1 MKKILVLTFFIA
13 GFFAHQSYSQID
25 LGAIMKGSSADATY
39 IADGYLKPFM
49 NSVSSGLNQG
59 WYNTAANHKPL
70 GFDLTFSVS
79 GIFYPTSDQ
88 FYKIDNNK
96 LTTLKITY
104 PADGTAPTLFGPNN
118 QTTNPVY
125 GYKSGIPATPIAGPP
140 GLDPKGT
147 WGVNAI
153 PLPIANLG
161 IGLPKNT
168 DLKLRFIPQIGSK
181 STNLSMFGIGVLH
194 DIKQW
199 IPGIKM
205 VPIDLSVLVG
215 YTSFKTSVGFD
226 SAKPDQVGESQFT
239 STTIQALI
247 GKKFSVVTLYGSV
260 GYNFSNG
267 TYKVKGSYP
276 SGITG
281 VPPLIDPVSIA
292 SSVSGARATGGIRLK
307 FAVFT
312 LHADYTLQKY
322 NTLTVG
328 FGIAV
333 R

>member
-1 MKKILVLTFFIA
+1 MKKILVLTFFLA
-13 GFFAHQSYSQID
+13 AFTAHQSYSQVD
-25 LGAIMKGSSADATY
+25 LGAIMKGSKADANY
-39 IADGYLKPFM
+39 LAEGYLRPFL
-49 NSVSSGLNQG
+49 NSVGSGLNQG

-70 GFDLTFSVS
+70 GFDLTVSVS
-79 GIFYPTSDQ
+79 AIYYPTSDV
-88 FYKIDNNK
+88 FYKVDNNK
-96 LTTLKITY
+96 LTTLKITN
-104 PADGTAPTLFGPNN
+104 PADGSAPTIFGNKSTP
-118 QTTNPVY
+118 TY
-125 GYKSGIPATPIAGPP
+125 DYKVGSTAGTAFAGPP

-147 WGVNAI
+147 YGINAV

-168 DLKLRFIPQIGSK
+168 DLKLRFIPNIGIGK
-181 STNLSMFGIGVLH
+181 GSTLSMFGIGIMH
-194 DIKQW
+194 DIKQY

-205 VPIDLSVLVG
+205 VPFDLAAFVG
-215 YTSFKTSVGFD
+215 YTSFKTDVSFD
-226 SAKPDQVGESQFT
+226 ATKPDQKGLSEFT

-260 GYNFSNG
+260 GYNIANG
-267 TYKVKGSYP
+267 SYKVKGSYTD
-276 SGITG
+276 SVTG
-281 VPPLIDPVSIA
+281 VTLVDPISLT
-292 SSVSGARATGGIRLK
+292 SSVSGARATAGMRLK